1 MTKII
6 GVIQVKGGANRSNI
20 STNAA
25 MRRWQSQAWC
35 QQHIAAL
42 YRASL

>member
-1 MTKII
+1 MAKIS
-6 GVIQVKGGANRSNI
+6 GVIQVKGGANRSDIDNI
-20 STNAA
+20 AA

-35 QQHIAAL
+35 HQHIAAL